1 MLIRRAIRTVV
12 VLLLSLSA
20 PAAAQTRVG
29 TVQQSPFAPDTSRIY
44 DNQGNLVGTARDNAF
59 IPGRTDV
66 YDSQGRSTGIEIQ
79 PNAFDPSRRD
89 VLDER
94 GDGADSR

>member
-66 YDSQGRSTGIEIQ
+66 YDAQGRSTGIEVQ
-79 PNAFDPSRRD
+79 PNAFNPNRRD
-89 VLDER
+89 AIDDL
-94 GDGADSR
+94 GDGADNH